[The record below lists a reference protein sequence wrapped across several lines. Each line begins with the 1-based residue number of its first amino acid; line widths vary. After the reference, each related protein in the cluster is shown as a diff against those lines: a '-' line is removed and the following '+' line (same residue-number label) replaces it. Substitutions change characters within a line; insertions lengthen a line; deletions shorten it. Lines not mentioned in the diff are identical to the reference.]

1 MGRPLRRPS
10 YVTTS
15 SSNDVRGE
23 ERLEEHCLTF
33 EDLNGA
39 RIGVGRNLAL
49 GAKLNPVPL
58 WGGKLRENIGIL
70 PIAILLCYIFS

>member
-1 MGRPLRRPS
+1 MGRPLRRLS
-10 YVTTS
+10 YVITS
-15 SSNDVRGE
+15 SSNDARSE

-58 WGGKLRENIGIL
+58 WGEVTEKYRY
-70 PIAILLCYIFS
+70 PTYRHPTLLYF

>member
-1 MGRPLRRPS
+1 MGHPLRRLS
-10 YVTTS
+10 YIITS
-15 SSNDVRGE
+15 SSNDARSE

-58 WGGKLRENIGIL
+58 WGESYGKI
-70 PIAILLCYIFS
+70 